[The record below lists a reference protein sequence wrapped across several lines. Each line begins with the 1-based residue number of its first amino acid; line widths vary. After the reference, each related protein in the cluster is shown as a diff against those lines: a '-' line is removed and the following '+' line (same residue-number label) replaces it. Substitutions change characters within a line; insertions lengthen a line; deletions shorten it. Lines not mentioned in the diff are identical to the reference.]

1 MDPNNSAVQIKE
13 VIGKFGNQFSM
24 LIIGAA
30 VVLIVYLFGAV
41 VSIPAGKVGVI
52 FRKIGDDPAVKG
64 RFIVEKGEKG
74 IQREVL
80 MPGWRFF
87 WQTDRL
93 WKIDIEKYPML
104 NIPKQH
110 VGIVEALDGERL
122 PEGQILAKDDYVD
135 EKGVFH
141 TGQKGPR
148 QTVLTPGLH
157 PINPK
162 YMQVKTHPAMI
173 IKKGKLGIVTKRVGD
188 IPPPGT
194 ILVSKDD

>member
-1 MDPNNSAVQIKE
+1 MDPTNRPVEFKE
-13 VIGKFGNQFSM
+13 IIPKLGNQFVM

-41 VSIPAGKVGVI
+41 VSIPAGKVGVV

-87 WQTDRL
+87 WKADRL
-93 WKIDIEKYPML
+93 WKIDIQKFPML
-104 NIPKQH
+104 NIPKQR

-141 TGQKGPR
+141 MGQKGPR
-148 QTVLTPGLH
+148 ETVLTPGSEG
-157 PINPK
+157 PQGNSTDP
-162 YMQVKTHPAMI
+162 
-173 IKKGKLGIVTKRVGD
+173 RVA
-188 IPPPGT
+188 PYQP
-194 ILVSKDD
+194 